1 MRPHL
6 YLVPTTHRPP
16 QSEKPAD
23 AETPASH
30 PHPTPPTRQARWPRT
45 EPPFP
50 LLTPE
55 LIAMRYDLH
64 PQHPAVLLLASLAR
78 DGQRAHCFATATHG
92 WNWLHNHPLRHA
104 ALPLSQDAAPARTR
118 QYGADQR

>member
-1 MRPHL
+1 MRRHPPHT
-6 YLVPTTHRPP
+6 PTQPRLLARRGGRGPN
-16 QSEKPAD
+16 
-23 AETPASH
+23 H
-30 PHPTPPTRQARWPRT
+30 PS
-45 EPPFP
+45 P